1 LVDTLTHLFFIV
13 TNNNLSI
20 DPNNSR
26 HYMVSE
32 LDRTKTQL
40 AVFWIVLHLT
50 LDTINPIKIFLHVF
64 PSVQPW
70 QIATTCI
77 VLMIYV
83 FISEL
88 KELLYFAVKVFFNS
102 ISSILFRSVEVIGR
116 NNIPRHGPVI
126 FVGNH
131 ANQFV
136 DAIMMV
142 STCEYKISYL
152 IAEKSWN
159 RRVIGDMAWALG
171 AVPVKRAQDSAKKG
185 TGALS
190 MKSLNPI
197 ENSNEDE
204 KDEYRCEMIT
214 VTGKY
219 TVFTKELKVGDKIRP
234 LGSAIAMKI
243 IKIENDTLLQIERV
257 EADSFKL
264 PEKPVGFDILKR
276 VDQKVV
282 YSRVLNQ
289 LASGG
294 CIGIFPEG
302 GSHDRTDLLPLK
314 VGVALIAYSA
324 LEKDGL
330 NVPIVPVGLN
340 YFQRQRFRGRAVVEY
355 GRPIYMDPSTLTS
368 YQKGGLEKRRV
379 CNELLQK
386 IEDGMKSVIV
396 TAPDYDSLQVIHA
409 ARRLWQREEL
419 VGSKK
424 QNLTKRFAEGYKQL
438 LLQAKG
444 EPPKEWLDLNN
455 RIASYQKELSEL
467 GIRDYQVSGIDR
479 EKNEINSVED
489 VDGDTFLRGMRLP
502 YQICYIIF
510 LMLMASIP
518 FVFLNLPVGLIA
530 RIYAEKGRIKALAK
544 SKVKIKA
551 EDVLMTE
558 KTILCI
564 VLVPTF
570 WIIYGV
576 SLKLFT
582 NIDGPAISLCLFCM
596 PLFSYM
602 SIMWAEAGMIEVKD
616 LRPYIMRLFPSAR
629 RRIAALPMVRK
640 ELSGDLGAFIKE
652 IGPSL
657 GDLYYSENLDWS
669 EIQSRSRYS
678 TQKEGKEE

>member
-1 LVDTLTHLFFIV
+1 MA
-13 TNNNLSI
+13 
-20 DPNNSR
+20 R
-26 HYMVSE
+26 HYAINE
-32 LDRTKTQL
+32 LDFTKTQL
-40 AVFWIVLHLT
+40 AVFWIVLL
-50 LDTINPIKIFLHVF
+50 LAVDSINPIKIFLHVF
-64 PSVQPW
+64 PSIHPW
-70 QIATTCI
+70 QIATTSI
-77 VLMIYV
+77 VLMVYV

-88 KELLYFAVKVFFNS
+88 KELLYFGMKVFFNS
-102 ISSILFRSVEVIGR
+102 ISSIFFRSVEVVGR
-116 NNIPRHGPVI
+116 NNVPRHGPVI

-142 STCEYKISYL
+142 STCEHQISYL

-159 RRVIGDMAWALG
+159 RRIIGDMAWALG

-185 TGALS
+185 TGSIS
-190 MKSLNPI
+190 MKLLNHLA
-197 ENSNEDE
+197 ENNN
-204 KDEYRCEMIT
+204 KDKKDGPACETGMVA
-214 VTGKY
+214 VTG
-219 TVFTKELKVGDKIRP
+219 TDTIFTKQLRVGDKIRP
-234 LGSAIAMKI
+234 PGTAIAMKV
-243 IKIENDTLLQIERV
+243 IKIESDTQLQV
-257 EADSFKL
+257 EGVETDSFKQS
-264 PEKPVGFDILKR
+264 EKPVPFDVLKR

-282 YSRVLNQ
+282 YSRVLDQ

-324 LEKDGL
+324 LEKDSL
-330 NVPIVPVGLN
+330 NIPIVPVGLN

-355 GRPIYMDPSTLTS
+355 GRPIYMDPSTLPS

-396 TAPDYDSLQVIHA
+396 TAPDYDSLQIIHT

-419 VGSKK
+419 VASEK
-424 QNLTKRFAEGYKQL
+424 QNLTRRFAEGYKQL

-444 EPPKEWLDLNN
+444 EPPEEWLDLNN

-467 GIRDYQVSGIDR
+467 GIRDYQVPGLDR

-502 YQICYIIF
+502 YQICHIVF

-518 FVFLNLPVGLIA
+518 LVFLNLPVGLIA
-530 RIYAEKGRIKALAK
+530 RIYAEKRRKKALAN

-558 KTILCI
+558 KIVLCI

-570 WIIYGV
+570 WIIYGF

-582 NIDGPAISLCLFCM
+582 NLDGPAIALLIFCM
-596 PLFSYM
+596 PVFSYM
-602 SIMWAEAGMIEVKD
+602 SIQWAEAGMVEVKD

-629 RRIAALPMVRK
+629 RRIPALPMIRK
-640 ELSGDLGAFIKE
+640 KLSSDLSAFIKE

-669 EIQSRSRYS
+669 EIQSRTRYS
-678 TQKEGKEE
+678 TKKEGKEE